1 MELRPSLLLWGMT
14 AIWIVAAALPAA
26 GFHYFLGVPIGFSIV
41 IGITVVV
48 SVFIG
53 WVFLSNRA
61 RMHYS
66 PEADAAFQFI
76 VDEARAVLVKE
87 NDSVLQ
93 VKGIWSY
100 GYPKVAI
107 LFSTNDALRQAKESG
122 LLERIASSV
131 GEKVRG
137 DPAFGGQRETFD
149 RQQAVWVTAENES
162 WHLIVEKSE

>member
-1 MELRPSLLLWGMT
+1 LCLYE
-14 AIWIVAAALPAA
+14 V
-26 GFHYFLGVPIGFSIV
+26 
-41 IGITVVV
+41 
-48 SVFIG
+48 
-53 WVFLSNRA
+53 
-61 RMHYS
+61 
-66 PEADAAFQFI
+66 
-76 VDEARAVLVKE
+76 
-87 NDSVLQ
+87 
-93 VKGIWSY
+93 
-100 GYPKVAI
+100 YPKVAI